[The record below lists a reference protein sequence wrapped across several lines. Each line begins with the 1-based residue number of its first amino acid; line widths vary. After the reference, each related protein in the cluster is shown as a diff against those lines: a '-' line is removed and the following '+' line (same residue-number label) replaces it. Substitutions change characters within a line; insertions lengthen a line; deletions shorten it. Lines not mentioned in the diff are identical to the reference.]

1 MYLVTKGGC
10 CGLGE
15 IDGVSEPGTLKQ
27 KLLGLLSDT
36 LYGAVRRYAFVQ
48 PALIFTGSGRA
59 KTPPKYSE
67 DFKAYLEANKLG
79 KVTMIPIGRSKNSNS
94 GNYIFVYHWTVDK
107 DRLRA
112 WRRKNRTTGR

>member
-1 MYLVTKGGC
+1 MYLVNKDDGC
-10 CGLGE
+10 CGLAE
-15 IDGVSEPGTLKQ
+15 INGVSEEGTPKE
-27 KLLGLLSDT
+27 KLLSLTNSGPYSILC
-36 LYGAVRRYAFVQ
+36 YNFVQ
-48 PALIFTGSGRA
+48 PALIFTGSGRTR
-59 KTPPKYSE
+59 TPPKYSE